1 MEEWF
6 RRPRV
11 GRCSDDETEDRRALK
26 EILISPTLWSRRVE
40 MSYDRYREFLRAMQ
54 DDELEAECLK
64 LRKQVDASEG
74 RAKEAWTKMKELAHT
89 EKLRRA

>member
-1 MEEWF
+1 
-6 RRPRV
+6 
-11 GRCSDDETEDRRALK
+11 
-26 EILISPTLWSRRVE
+26 